1 MKRFMVAVMVCIGV
15 LAVGISYTQE
25 EQMPQMPAK
34 VQAALERMVGT
45 WSVEGD
51 PGEDGIRLRGKTV
64 VKWTPGK
71 QYLIINSQYQIG
83 DIRTYDNAIVGWD
96 GLSENGIIIFRMA
109 PVGIYGTHRIKVVS
123 DTVNEGVENA
133 VREGKK
139 HEGKVRMVHQSPDK
153 TTYYFTEQTSEGQSL
168 PDWKAVYTRIKKN

>member
-25 EQMPQMPAK
+25 EQMPQMPVR

-51 PGEDGIRLRGKTV
+51 PDEDGISLRGKTV
-64 VKWTPGK
+64 VQWTPGK

-83 DIRTYDNAIVGWD
+83 NINSYDNGIMGWD
-96 GLSENGIIIFRMA
+96 GLSENGIVIFRMA
-109 PVGIYGTHRIKVVS
+109 PVGIYEKYNFKAVS
-123 DTVNEGVENA
+123 DTVSEGA
-133 VREGKK
+133 FKGAGMGKK
-139 HEGKVRMVHQSPDK
+139 QTGKVRMVQQSPDK
-153 TTYYFTEQTSEGQSL
+153 AIWTFTEQTSGGESKPG
-168 PDWKAVYTRIKKN
+168 WKVVYTRVKKK